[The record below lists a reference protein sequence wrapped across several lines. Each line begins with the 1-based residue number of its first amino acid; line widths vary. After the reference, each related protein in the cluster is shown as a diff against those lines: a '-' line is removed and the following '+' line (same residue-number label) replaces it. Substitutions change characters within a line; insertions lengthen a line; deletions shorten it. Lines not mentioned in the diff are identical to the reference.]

1 MIKGKRKTDENDVDN
16 RNLEVFLNKKYF
28 YKKTR
33 VKETAAELTNL
44 QAQLADFNLLVDK
57 MNTDTEVLLV
67 QQEAQELASQNESDS
82 RDVDGIFA
90 EKQARM
96 DQIHRLEQEVYSSV
110 DSFI

>member
-1 MIKGKRKTDENDVDN
+1 M
-16 RNLEVFLNKKYF
+16 
-28 YKKTR
+28 
-33 VKETAAELTNL
+33 KETAAELTNL

-96 DQIHRLEQEVYSSV
+96 DQIHRLEQEVYISI
-110 DSFI
+110 DSFILWWIEFYPKPEFRAVIGYFETWII

>member
-1 MIKGKRKTDENDVDN
+1 M
-16 RNLEVFLNKKYF
+16 
-28 YKKTR
+28 
-33 VKETAAELTNL
+33 TNL

-96 DQIHRLEQEVYSSV
+96 DQIHRLEQEVYSTYCRYLHIVTDRVLS
-110 DSFI
+110 

>member
-1 MIKGKRKTDENDVDN
+1 M
-16 RNLEVFLNKKYF
+16 
-28 YKKTR
+28 
-33 VKETAAELTNL
+33 KETAAELTNL

-96 DQIHRLEQEVYSSV
+96 DQIHRLEQEVYSTRSLFYKKH
-110 DSFI
+110 FIRNAKGY

>member
-1 MIKGKRKTDENDVDN
+1 MMR
-16 RNLEVFLNKKYF
+16 FLLTTKQYF
-28 YKKTR
+28 LKKTR

-96 DQIHRLEQEVYSSV
+96 DQIHRLEQEVCIV
-110 DSFI
+110 DTFI

>member
-1 MIKGKRKTDENDVDN
+1 MDY
-16 RNLEVFLNKKYF
+16 FFYFKKKPDIF
-28 YKKTR
+28 FNNFFCKKR

-67 QQEAQELASQNESDS
+67 QQEAQDLASQNESDS

-90 EKQARM
+90 EKQARL
-96 DQIHRLEQEVYSSV
+96 DQIHRLEQEVRLVTYRV
-110 DSFI
+110 T

>member
-1 MIKGKRKTDENDVDN
+1 MIKGKQTDDVDN
-16 RNLEVFLNKKYF
+16 KNLGFYDEVFINNKTIF
-28 YKKTR
+28 SKKTR

-96 DQIHRLEQEVYSSV
+96 DQIHRLEQEVCM
-110 DSFI
+110 